1 MKSILYKLFVLSIT
15 ATLLNAC
22 SKYEDRL
29 AVQNLSSGIVSVGQN
44 GQSNIGGAKIDETI
58 TVYAKIGEPGAAV
71 KIYVGG
77 TEAEML
83 THGTINTIVR
93 SESGVQSIGVVMD
106 TFNVKVPA
114 AAKVGPGILYFTL
127 NGVSKPA
134 LAFEVYKPDILIPGQ
149 SFVEPFLF
157 TYMDSVLIDNHYQY
171 QLPHRL
177 KDGPSAEAVVNQV
190 LGLSYDA
197 QTEAFYFV
205 DQQPD
210 DLSARIRKLQN
221 GVVTTIAGGGSDYL
235 ATTALQL
242 KLGSVQELEP
252 GPDGKLYFTSV
263 FMTDPDPVTQL
274 TGLYAMIMRFNPLS
288 GTIERVLGGSRSIE
302 KYPSRS
308 ADDYR
313 GIEDGTPDVAM
324 IYNPSSL
331 TFDKEGNLCFLD
343 GAAEYDG
350 SATLLRR
357 FKGGKLE
364 TLLGKVNKEVI
375 EFEDVD
381 GKMYSVTF
389 YTNAEIH
396 ADGFADEVRLTG
408 GRGLVQAGNG
418 KFYVLCAGGGW
429 NTNIVEINLDTKEAA
444 TIVGIPDGQYNG
456 ITTGT
461 FKEVG
466 LGTVTTF
473 DLDFDGNILF
483 GHANIYKMDLQQE
496 TIAKVAG
503 GRTGSYSAREIMKQK
518 QKGNEAALGVIN
530 EIVFDQFGNLYV
542 GYEYTIPDVDT
553 KISKVTII
561 Q

>member
-1 MKSILYKLFVLSIT
+1 MKNIVYRLFFLLS
-15 ATLLNAC
+15 AAVLLNAC
-22 SKYEDRL
+22 SKYNDRL
-29 AVQNLSSGIVSVGQN
+29 ALQNLSSGIVRVGQN
-44 GQSNIGGAKIDETI
+44 GQQTIAGAKIDETI
-58 TVYAKIGEPGAAV
+58 TVYAKIGEPGASV
-71 KIYVGG
+71 KVYVGG
-77 TEAEML
+77 VEGEML
-83 THGTINTIVR
+83 THGAINTIVR
-93 SESGVQSIGVVMD
+93 SESGAQSIGVVMD
-106 TFNVKVPA
+106 TFNVKIPA
-114 AAKVGPGILYFTL
+114 TAKVGPGILYFTL
-127 NGVSKPA
+127 DGVSKPA
-134 LAFEVYKPDILIPGQ
+134 MAFEVYKPDILIPGQ

-157 TYMDSVLIDNHYQY
+157 TYMDSVRRETDYQY
-171 QLPHRL
+171 MLPQQL
-177 KDGPSAEAVVNQV
+177 KDGPSAEAVINMV

-197 QTEAFYFV
+197 ATETFYFV

-210 DLSARIRKLQN
+210 DLSARIRKLHN
-221 GVVTTIAGGGSDYL
+221 GVVTTIAGGGNDYL
-235 ATTALQL
+235 ATTASQL

-263 FMTDPDPVTQL
+263 FTTDPDPVRQL
-274 TGLYAMIMRFNPLS
+274 PGRYALILRFNPVN
-288 GTIERVLGGSRSIE
+288 GAIERVLGGTRTIE
-302 KYPSRS
+302 KYASRPVE
-308 ADDYR
+308 DYR
-313 GIEDGTPDVAM
+313 GIEDGAPNDAM
-324 IYNPSSL
+324 IYNPASL

-357 FKGGKLE
+357 LKGGKLE
-364 TLLGKVNKEVI
+364 TLLGKITREVYD
-375 EFEDVD
+375 FEDID

-389 YTNAEIH
+389 YSNADIH
-396 ADGFADEVRLTG
+396 ADGFGDEVRLTG

-418 KFYVLCAGGGW
+418 KFYVLGAGGGW

-444 TIVGIPDGQYNG
+444 TIIGMPDGQYNS

-483 GHANIYKMDLQQE
+483 GYSNIYKMNLQQE

-503 GRTGSYSAREIMKQK
+503 GRTGSYSTRQVMKQK
-518 QKGNEAALGVIN
+518 QKGNEAALGAIN

-542 GYEYTIPDVDT
+542 GYEYTVPDVDT

-561 Q
+561 P